1 VQKCARECGKTDNGE
16 PEGEVVYVNCL
27 GVEFFGAGA
36 SRDGTLYIAVVF
48 YSPTGAAR
56 LLEPTPGGTLSV
68 VTIELMLDYLEIV
81 TLLVLRGLR
90 VTQAPTTTTTVDTTE
105 GDRPGPIAS
114 VLTPIPVA
122 FTVLNP

>member
-1 VQKCARECGKTDNGE
+1 
-16 PEGEVVYVNCL
+16 
-27 GVEFFGAGA
+27 
-36 SRDGTLYIAVVF
+36 
-48 YSPTGAAR
+48 
-56 LLEPTPGGTLSV
+56 
-68 VTIELMLDYLEIV
+68 V

-90 VTQAPTTTTTVDTTE
+90 ITQAPTTTTVYTTE